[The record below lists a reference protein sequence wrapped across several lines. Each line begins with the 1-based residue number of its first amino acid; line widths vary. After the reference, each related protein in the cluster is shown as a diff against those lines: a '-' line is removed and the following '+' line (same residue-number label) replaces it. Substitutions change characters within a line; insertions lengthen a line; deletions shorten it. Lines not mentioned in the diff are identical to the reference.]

1 MKKTLLALA
10 LASASLAFVPA
21 AFAQDAQ
28 PANGNYQPDQAVGSG
43 NWFIGANAGQ
53 THIAEGP
60 YNDHPAAYSLTG
72 GYRWKVG
79 QDLGLGVDVG
89 YNDLGNLRLKNVF
102 NSQNVNQTSERQ
114 ALRGWT
120 AGVNGKI
127 NVYKGWYFSGRAG
140 VYGWKGD
147 GYSDQDFNRH
157 HLDKVDYYAGAGTGY
172 DFNDHFSLGLAYDYY
187 HASKQ
192 GVDLTTDA
200 ATVSAEYRF

>member
-10 LASASLAFVPA
+10 IGSIALAFVPA

-28 PANGNYQPDQAVGSG
+28 GGNGYYQPDQAVGSG
-43 NWFIGANAGQ
+43 NWFVGANAGES
-53 THIAEGP
+53 HIAYGP
-60 YNDHPAAYSLTG
+60 FNDHPGAYAING

-79 QDLGLGVDVG
+79 QDLGLGVDIG
-89 YNDLGNLRLKNVF
+89 YNDLGNLHLHNIF
-102 NSQNVNQTSERQ
+102 NSQAVNQTSKDQ

-127 NVYKGWYFSGRAG
+127 NFYKGWYVSGRTG
-140 VYGWKGD
+140 VYGWKGH

-157 HLDKVDYYAGAGTGY
+157 NLDKVDFYAGAGAGY
-172 DFNDHFSLGLAYDYY
+172 DFNDHFSVGLNYDYY
-187 HASKQ
+187 HASKDN
-192 GVDLTTDA
+192 VDLTTDA